1 MKILLGST
9 NVSKQRSISIAMNE
23 LGFDDISVI
32 PVNVNSLVSS
42 KPIND
47 ETLIGA
53 KNRNHSL
60 YNYCIENDI
69 SFDLLIS
76 IEGGYEQIDDTY
88 FIVTHAS
95 ILDSNGNE
103 FIGKSSGLQITEIC
117 LIMLKRENL

>member
-9 NVSKQRSISIAMNE
+9 NVSNQRSILIAMNE
-23 LGFDDISVI
+23 LVFYDISII

-60 YNYCIENDI
+60 YDYCMEKDK
-69 SFDLLIS
+69 
-76 IEGGYEQIDDTY
+76 
-88 FIVTHAS
+88 H
-95 ILDSNGNE
+95 
-103 FIGKSSGLQITEIC
+103 
-117 LIMLKRENL
+117 M

>member
-32 PVNVNSLVSS
+32 PRLMLTLLVVS

-53 KNRNHSL
+53 KK
-60 YNYCIENDI
+60 
-69 SFDLLIS
+69 
-76 IEGGYEQIDDTY
+76 Q
-88 FIVTHAS
+88 
-95 ILDSNGNE
+95 
-103 FIGKSSGLQITEIC
+103 KS
-117 LIMLKRENL
+117 

>member
-53 KNRNHSL
+53 K
-60 YNYCIENDI
+60 
-69 SFDLLIS
+69 
-76 IEGGYEQIDDTY
+76 
-88 FIVTHAS
+88 
-95 ILDSNGNE
+95 
-103 FIGKSSGLQITEIC
+103 TEI
-117 LIMLKRENL
+117 IVYIIIA

>member
-47 ETLIGA
+47 
-53 KNRNHSL
+53 
-60 YNYCIENDI
+60 
-69 SFDLLIS
+69 
-76 IEGGYEQIDDTY
+76 
-88 FIVTHAS
+88 
-95 ILDSNGNE
+95 
-103 FIGKSSGLQITEIC
+103 
-117 LIMLKRENL
+117 

>member
-47 ETLIGA
+47 ETLIVQ
-53 KNRNHSL
+53 K
-60 YNYCIENDI
+60 
-69 SFDLLIS
+69 
-76 IEGGYEQIDDTY
+76 
-88 FIVTHAS
+88 
-95 ILDSNGNE
+95 
-103 FIGKSSGLQITEIC
+103 TEI
-117 LIMLKRENL
+117 IVYIIIA

>member
-53 KNRNHSL
+53 KK
-60 YNYCIENDI
+60 
-69 SFDLLIS
+69 
-76 IEGGYEQIDDTY
+76 Q
-88 FIVTHAS
+88 
-95 ILDSNGNE
+95 
-103 FIGKSSGLQITEIC
+103 KS
-117 LIMLKRENL
+117 